1 MTAVTA
7 PSRSKFQQLVKSIAE
22 VERRIFKLEQ
32 SGAKIPDHMNTLKE
46 TANNVALA
54 VFVRQSAV
62 EELSRKVGLL
72 EEGMDIQ
79 SVTG

>member
-46 TANNVALA
+46 
-54 VFVRQSAV
+54 
-62 EELSRKVGLL
+62 GLL